1 MPRRETNGLL
11 LLSYL
16 AFPFDL
22 EEQHVFTPGCW
33 FLPQVLSYKEASGCP
48 GQRLLWSTYLWLTET
63 AKQSGCPGG
72 QAQPT
77 PTSTQLSRWAVGR
90 KWPG

>member
-1 MPRRETNGLL
+1 MGSCCLAICPF
-11 LLSYL
+11 LLS
-16 AFPFDL
+16 
-22 EEQHVFTPGCW
+22 W
-33 FLPQVLSYKEASGCP
+33 RNNMSLPLVAGSCPKFSPIRPLSHKEASGCP

-77 PTSTQLSRWAVGR
+77 PTSAQLSR
-90 KWPG
+90 